1 MADITAARIN
11 NLQSSIALIL
21 GSGSGQNG
29 YGQTVTSSPVN
40 NTGDTILAADMNA
53 IYADILTARVHQVGA
68 GDIGIAE
75 VIAGPALN
83 DPDPTQNGNIVA
95 ENTSNFINNL
105 GQTSVDPDGFKKGV
119 VDFETLMTQVQ
130 TDKALMDSSQA
141 ALEPA
146 ISSARSS
153 TWNGL
158 IYHEVAVTFSSAA
171 AKRFFF
177 NTGGEIRLSANNTS
191 ASTPKGLDWGQL
203 CSQIGTI
210 KFSAENT
217 VSTTG
222 GGSSIGN
229 YDLTS
234 AFQNI
239 YQKIGSGTY
248 SAIYAG
254 NIYTIKARSDIDTR
268 IIFRI
273 EFNDVVFDNNID
285 NNVDGRLESVI
296 QHYRA
301 NGDVVVPAPS
311 YFNNRSLA

>member
-11 NLQSSIALIL
+11 NLQSSISLIL
-21 GSGSGQNG
+21 GTGSGQNG

-40 NTGDTILAADMNA
+40 NTGDIVEAADMNA
-53 IYADILTARVHQVGA
+53 IYADILKARVHQVGTN
-68 GDIGIAE
+68 DIGIAQ
-75 VIAGPALN
+75 VIQNLN
-83 DPDPTQNGNIVA
+83 TVA
-95 ENTSNFINNL
+95 ENTSSFVNDA
-105 GQTSVDPDGFKKGV
+105 GVTSIDPDGFKKGV

-130 TDKALMDSSQA
+130 ADKAVMHPSQA

-158 IYHEVAVTFSSAA
+158 IAHEVQVTFSSANA
-171 AKRFFF
+171 RRFFF
-177 NTGGEIRLSANNTS
+177 NTGGEIRLSANNTG
-191 ASTPKGLDWGQL
+191 ATTPKGLDWNQL
-203 CSQIGTI
+203 CSQVGTV
-210 KFSAENT
+210 KFSAETT
-217 VSTTG
+217 VSTQG
-222 GGSSIGN
+222 GGTSIGN

-234 AFQNI
+234 AFQSI

-248 SAIYAG
+248 SAVYAG

-273 EFNDVVFDNNID
+273 EFNDVVFDNNVD
-285 NNVDGRLESVI
+285 NNVDGRIESVI

-301 NGDVVVPAPS
+301 DADVTVAAPS
-311 YFNNRSLA
+311 YYNTQTLA

>member
-1 MADITAARIN
+1 MADITASRIN

-21 GSGSGQNG
+21 GTGSGQTG
-29 YGQTVTSSPVN
+29 YGQTVTSVPVN
-40 NTGDTILAADMNA
+40 NTGDIVEAADMNA
-53 IYADILTARVHQVGA
+53 IYADILKARVHQVGA
-68 GDIGIAE
+68 GDIGISQ
-75 VIAGPALN
+75 VI
-83 DPDPTQNGNIVA
+83 QNLNIVA
-95 ENTSNFINNL
+95 ENTSNFISDS
-105 GQTSVDPDGFKKGV
+105 GVVTTDPDGFKKGIE
-119 VDFETLMTQVQ
+119 DFENLMSTVIA
-130 TDKALMDSSQA
+130 DKAIIDATQA
-141 ALEPA
+141 DLEPG
-146 ISSARSS
+146 ITSVRSS

-158 IYHEVAVTFSSAA
+158 IYHEIQVTFSSAD

-177 NTGGEIRLSANNTS
+177 NAGGEIRLSANNTS
-191 ASTPKGLDWGQL
+191 ASTPKGLDWNQL
-203 CSQIGTI
+203 CSQVGTI

-217 VSTTG
+217 VSTSG

-229 YDLTS
+229 YDLTG

-254 NIYTIKARSDIDTR
+254 NIYTVKARSDIDTR

-273 EFNDVVFDNNID
+273 EFNDIVFDNNVD

-301 NGDVVVPAPS
+301 NGEVVTLAPS
-311 YFNNRSLA
+311 YFNSNELA

>member
-21 GSGSGQNG
+21 GTGSGQNG
-29 YGQTVTSSPVN
+29 YGQTVTSAPVD
-40 NTGDTILAADMNA
+40 NTGDIVEAADMNA
-53 IYADILTARVHQVGA
+53 IYADILKARVHQVGTN
-68 GDIGIAE
+68 DIGIAE
-75 VIAGPALN
+75 VI
-83 DPDPTQNGNIVA
+83 QNLNIVA
-95 ENTSNFINNL
+95 EDTSDFINDD
-105 GQTSVDPDGFKKGV
+105 GVTSIDPDGFKKGIN
-119 VDFETLMTQVQ
+119 DFESLMSQVQ
-130 TDKALMDSSQA
+130 ADKALLHPTQA

-153 TWNGL
+153 AWNGVVV
-158 IYHEVAVTFSSAA
+158 HEVAVTFSSADA
-171 AKRFFF
+171 RRFFF
-177 NTGGEIRLSANNTS
+177 NTGGEIRINANNTG
-191 ASTPKGLDWGQL
+191 ASTPKGLDWNQL
-203 CSQIGTI
+203 CSQVGTI
-210 KFSAENT
+210 KFSSETT
-217 VSTTG
+217 VSTSG

-234 AFQNI
+234 SFQNI

-248 SAIYAG
+248 SAVYAG

-296 QHYRA
+296 QHYRST
-301 NGDVVVPAPS
+301 GEVEVPAPS
-311 YFNNRSLA
+311 YFNSQTLA

>member
-21 GSGSGQNG
+21 GTGSGQNG
-29 YGQTVTSSPVN
+29 YGQSVTSLPVN
-40 NTGDTILAADMNA
+40 NTGDVVEAADINA
-53 IYADILTARVHQVGA
+53 IYADILKARVHQVGT
-68 GDIGIAE
+68 GDIGIAQ
-75 VIAGPALN
+75 VVQNLN
-83 DPDPTQNGNIVA
+83 TVA
-95 ENTSNFINNL
+95 EATSTFVNDA
-105 GQTSVDPDGFKKGV
+105 GVTSIDPDGFKKGIL
-119 VDFETLMTQVQ
+119 DFESLMTQVQ
-130 TDKALMDSSQA
+130 ADKALMHPTQA

-158 IYHEVAVTFSSAA
+158 IYHEVTVTFSSADA
-171 AKRFFF
+171 RRFFF
-177 NTGGEIRLSANNTS
+177 NTGGEIRISANNTG
-191 ASTPKGLDWGQL
+191 AITPKGLDWNQL
-203 CSQIGTI
+203 CSQVGTI
-210 KFSAENT
+210 KFNAETT

-234 AFQNI
+234 AYQDI
-239 YQKIGSGTY
+239 YTKVGSGTY
-248 SAIYAG
+248 SAVYAG
-254 NIYTIKARSDIDTR
+254 NIYTVKARSDINTR

-285 NNVDGRLESVI
+285 NNVDGRLESII

-301 NGDVVVPAPS
+301 NGGVTVAAPS
-311 YFNNRSLA
+311 YFNTHTLA

>member
-21 GSGSGQNG
+21 GTGSGQTG
-29 YGQTVTSSPVN
+29 YGQTVTSVPVN
-40 NTGDTILAADMNA
+40 NTGDIVEAADMNA
-53 IYADILTARVHQVGA
+53 IYADILKARVHQVGI

-75 VIAGPALN
+75 VI
-83 DPDPTQNGNIVA
+83 QNLNIVA
-95 ENTSNFINNL
+95 ENTSNFISDS
-105 GQTSVDPDGFKKGV
+105 SVVTTDPDGFKKGIE
-119 VDFETLMTQVQ
+119 DFESLMATVIADKTTIDATQA
-130 TDKALMDSSQA
+130 D
-141 ALEPA
+141 LEPG
-146 ISSARSS
+146 ITSVRSS

-158 IYHEVAVTFSSAA
+158 IYHEIQVTFSSAD

-177 NTGGEIRLSANNTS
+177 NAGGEIRLSTNNTS
-191 ASTPKGLDWGQL
+191 ASTPKGLDWTQL
-203 CSQIGTI
+203 CSQVGTI

-229 YDLTS
+229 YDLTG

-239 YQKIGSGTY
+239 YQKIGSGSY

-254 NIYTIKARSDIDTR
+254 NIYTVKARSDIDTR

-273 EFNDVVFDNNID
+273 EFNDVVFDNNVD
-285 NNVDGRLESVI
+285 NNVDGRLESVV

-301 NGDVVVPAPS
+301 NGEVVTPAPS
-311 YFNNRSLA
+311 YFNSNELA